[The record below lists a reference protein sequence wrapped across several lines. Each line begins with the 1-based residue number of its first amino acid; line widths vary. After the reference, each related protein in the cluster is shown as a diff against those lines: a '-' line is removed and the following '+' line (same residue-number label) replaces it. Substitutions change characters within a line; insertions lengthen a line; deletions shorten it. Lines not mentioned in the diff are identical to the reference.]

1 MALRVR
7 QRRCTMFRW
16 TTAQP
21 LPPPLLEHLERCGA
35 FRVNWHQREPGVVLF
50 YLAPHQ
56 LLQEARLPLEAIERS
71 ATLTLEAARDEG
83 LLAIHGERLLQCDPQ
98 ELAQWVPGEP
108 LPCSGALAP
117 PAPLEAAVT
126 VAILRCA
133 PDLGTSYEQLER
145 LAGQDGGIDYARRLE
160 VGDGAALVLAWNDL
174 QQQLSKRTQQAER
187 ARWADLREERG
198 RIASEQAWLEEQ
210 LQQVEMGQR
219 TAGELL
225 QRCFAIITRLLAD
238 GRCA

>member
-1 MALRVR
+1 
-7 QRRCTMFRW
+7 
-16 TTAQP
+16 
-21 LPPPLLEHLERCGA
+21 
-35 FRVNWHQREPGVVLF
+35 VVLL

-108 LPCSGALAP
+108 LPCSDALAP
-117 PAPLEAAVT
+117 PAPLQAAVT
-126 VAILRCA
+126 GAILRCA

-174 QQQLSKRTQQAER
+174 QQQLSKCTQQAER

-198 RIASEQAWLEEQ
+198 RIAAEQARLEEQ
-210 LQQVEMGQR
+210 LQHVEMGQR

-238 GRCA
+238 GRSG

>member
-1 MALRVR
+1 M
-7 QRRCTMFRW
+7 
-16 TTAQP
+16 
-21 LPPPLLEHLERCGA
+21 
-35 FRVNWHQREPGVVLF
+35 
-50 YLAPHQ
+50 
-56 LLQEARLPLEAIERS
+56 
-71 ATLTLEAARDEG
+71 
-83 LLAIHGERLLQCDPQ
+83 
-98 ELAQWVPGEP
+98 PGEP

-126 VAILRCA
+126 GAILRCA

-225 QRCFAIITRLLAD
+225 QRCFTIISRLLAD